1 MLELSVASRL
11 GAFQLDAS
19 LEVAD
24 RAVMVLVGESGSGK
38 TTLLRAL
45 AGLLRPERGRIVVD
59 GETWFDA
66 DRGVFRPA
74 HDRAVGVV
82 TQDVALFPHLSA
94 AENVGFGLRAQ
105 GVAVAERRQRT
116 AEALERLGIAALAGR
131 KPRELSGGQQQRVA
145 IARAIVLEPR
155 LLLLDEPLSALD
167 ASSRRTIRAELR
179 RLLDELPCMTVYVT
193 HSPAEALS
201 FGERIT
207 VLESGRV
214 SQTGTREDLM
224 RSPRS
229 PYVAEFLGVNLF
241 RGRLVGA
248 EDVAPEAA
256 GSARIAL
263 PQGELVVCE
272 RGAPG
277 EAGSGDT
284 AILVRPREITLALVR
299 PTGTARNVFEG
310 AIEELVP
317 EPPDGELVRV
327 SLGTTPRLIAEVTR
341 QAVETFGL
349 SPGRRVFASF
359 KAAGVR
365 VVGEPPE
372 RPEGAQD

>member
-1 MLELSVASRL
+1 MLELKLASRL
-11 GAFQLDAS
+11 GAFQLEAG

-59 GETWFDA
+59 GEIWFDDGRA
-66 DRGVFRPA
+66 IWRPA
-74 HDRAVGVV
+74 HERAVGVV

-105 GVAVAERRQRT
+105 GVPAAERRQRT
-116 AEALERLGIAALAGR
+116 AEALERLGIAALAAR

-167 ASSRRTIRAELR
+167 ATSRRAIRAELR
-179 RLLDELPCMTVYVT
+179 RLLNELPCMTVYVT

-241 RGRLVGA
+241 RGTLV
-248 EDVAPEAA
+248 ETSSPRDAP
-256 GSARIAL
+256 GGARIAL
-263 PQGELVVCE
+263 PQGELVVGE
-272 RGAPG
+272 RGA
-277 EAGSGDT
+277 EGDT

-327 SLGTTPRLIAEVTR
+327 SLATTPRLIAEVTR

-349 SPGRRVFASF
+349 SPGRHVFASF

-365 VVGEPPE
+365 VVGEPADRAAVAE
-372 RPEGAQD
+372 D

>member
-1 MLELSVASRL
+1 MTGVILEGLSKRFGPVTAVDDVDIR
-11 GAFQLDAS
+11 
-19 LEVAD
+19 VAD
-24 RAVMVLVGESGSGK
+24 GSFVCLLGPSGCGK
-38 TTLLRAL
+38 TTLLRMI
-45 AGLLRPERGRIVVD
+45 AGLEEPSAGRILIDGVD
-59 GETWFDA
+59 IS
-66 DRGVFRPA
+66 RVPA
-74 HDRAVGVV
+74 HRRDFGMVFQ
-82 TQDVALFPHLSA
+82 TLALFPHL
-94 AENVGFGLRAQ
+94 NVGDNIAYPLSIR
-105 GVAVAERRQRT
+105 GVSPAARGKRVAEL
-116 AEALERLGIAALAGR
+116 LELVRLPGFADRPITR
-131 KPRELSGGQQQRVA
+131 LSGGQRQRVA
-145 IARAIVLEPR
+145 IARALALSPR
-155 LLLLDEPLSALD
+155 LFLLDEPLSALD
-167 ASSRRTIRAELR
+167 ASSRRAIRAELR

-241 RGRLVGA
+241 FGSLAEVAGGREAPGGA
-248 EDVAPEAA
+248 RV
-256 GSARIAL
+256 AL
-263 PQGELVVCE
+263 PQGEFIVSE
-272 RGAPG
+272 RAGAPG
-277 EAGSGDT
+277 EPGSGDT

-299 PTGTARNVFEG
+299 PAGTARNVFEG

-341 QAVETFGL
+341 QAVESLGL
-349 SPGRRVFASF
+349 SPGRHVFASF

-365 VVGEPPE
+365 VVSEPLDRSGGE
-372 RPEGAQD
+372 D